1 MVMRIVMRVV
11 LVTMMVV
18 MRLLTSNEASDAAL
32 AVSVKLDAAGESC
45 SDSSATVTDLSV
57 CVLTQLS
64 QKKAKLGC
72 CCHVVSVQGYLGVDC
87 LSD

>member
-1 MVMRIVMRVV
+1 MGDMVF
-11 LVTMMVV
+11 LLDTMMIVV
-18 MRLLTSNEASDAAL
+18 RLLTSNKASDAAL

-45 SDSSATVTDLSV
+45 SDSSAAVTDLSV
-57 CVLTQLS
+57 CVLTQLL

-72 CCHVVSVQGYLGVDC
+72 CSHVVFLQGFLGVDC